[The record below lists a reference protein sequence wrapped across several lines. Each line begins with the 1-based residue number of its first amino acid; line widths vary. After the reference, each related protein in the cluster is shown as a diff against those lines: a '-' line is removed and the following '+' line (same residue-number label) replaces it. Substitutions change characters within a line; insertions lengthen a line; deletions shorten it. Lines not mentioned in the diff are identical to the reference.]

1 MGVTLTNT
9 VPSKAQIMSYFSYVQ
24 SVMADRIQAGKSNG
38 EMAWFN
44 GGLNNIGNES
54 YLPELWASL
63 VAATS

>member
-1 MGVTLTNT
+1 
-9 VPSKAQIMSYFSYVQ
+9 
-24 SVMADRIQAGKSNG
+24 MAGRIQAGKSNA

-54 YLPELWASL
+54 YLPGLWASL